1 MKHLQLDIGQLTHNK
16 LVKKNLRL
24 IEAVDLNW
32 KKLEIINRPRPRG
45 LVCSQQIKG
54 RGRSILQWILARYYY
69 LRAKIHWIFGSSKL
83 IVMPFHKWAR
93 LICSWFISILLEM
106 NHVSFSSPSIC
117 NKENRNNYRTK
128 FPAPPRCLW
137 MEFEYLS
144 LFIFNFERGNILSG
158 AV

>member
-1 MKHLQLDIGQLTHNK
+1 MYDETWWNRIYYPENIFACTVKYRQFGVKESVYYSLYCVVMKHLQLDIGQLTHNK

-83 IVMPFHKWAR
+83 IVMPFHK
-93 LICSWFISILLEM
+93 
-106 NHVSFSSPSIC
+106 
-117 NKENRNNYRTK
+117 
-128 FPAPPRCLW
+128 
-137 MEFEYLS
+137 
-144 LFIFNFERGNILSG
+144 
-158 AV
+158 